1 MESLDFLHVIVRF
14 RICRLVYYNLRCFCR
29 KMDSIPLDIWRFP
42 ELISPLI
49 TLSIYFCSY
58 LMLTFIACAFV
69 RARVCVFV
77 FLDFHR
83 KGFLP
88 LQQWCLQYTWLY
100 KSTILWCEYY
110 SRCFCQVSLSP
121 FLNMSYLTSK
131 DESPASQQY
140 NTLY

>member
-58 LMLTFIACAFV
+58 LMLTFIACTFV
-69 RARVCVFV
+69 RARVCVCLCFWTFTV
-77 FLDFHR
+77 KASSLCNNDVCSILDCTNQQSCDVSIILGASAKFL
-83 KGFLP
+83 
-88 LQQWCLQYTWLY
+88 
-100 KSTILWCEYY
+100 
-110 SRCFCQVSLSP
+110 
-121 FLNMSYLTSK
+121 YLRF
-131 DESPASQQY
+131 
-140 NTLY
+140 